1 VLSRYHELRPTV
13 FSVASLQ
20 QRFVDAYESMRR
32 CGALQREE
40 RRWSGDSDIAGLDLN
55 FSEELEYIKQWIAQ
69 RMEFLD
75 QSFATLA
82 IEELRPEPAADRC
95 YDLLGRPARPG
106 KGLLLHRGRKTL
118 VR

>member
-1 VLSRYHELRPTV
+1 
-13 FSVASLQ
+13 
-20 QRFVDAYESMRR
+20 M
-32 CGALQREE
+32 
-40 RRWSGDSDIAGLDLN
+40 AGLNLN
-55 FSEELEYIKQWIAQ
+55 FATELDYIKQWIAQ

-82 IEELRPEPAADRC
+82 IEELRPDPFSDRC
-95 YDLLGRPARPG
+95 YDLLGRPVRPG